1 MPYLYMFLIQC
12 KIQMICCINSQKL
25 ITVYVFLHFLQTEI
39 PSFITEAWM
48 VCYYGSWAVYR
59 NGDGKFDVEHIDPTI
74 CTHAVFGFAGLA
86 YNNEL
91 KVKKDGKLHQCV
103 N

>member
-1 MPYLYMFLIQC
+1 
-12 KIQMICCINSQKL
+12 
-25 ITVYVFLHFLQTEI
+25 
-39 PSFITEAWM
+39 M

-59 NGDGKFDVEHIDPTI
+59 QGDGKFDVENIDPNI
-74 CTHAVFGFAGLA
+74 CTHIIFGFAGLG

-91 KVKKDGKLHQCV
+91 KVGFFASEQAPLF